1 MAAKLLNLVALS
13 SLVILAC
20 SFGPTPAN
28 ALSIDSSPNFARH
41 LGHHQLLAKKKR
53 SSTTGRCKPRPSS
66 SALSSSKPVATPHSS
81 SQKAAPT
88 TSKAASTPASTPAS
102 NAGSSGQAGG
112 GKVGLGW
119 ALGDDPSLKNFVT
132 SKVSAIYSWSP
143 DKPADSDALGLEFA
157 PMLWG
162 TNQISDFQNL
172 VKPGYAHWAL
182 GFNEPDLAG
191 QSNLDPGYAASLWQQ
206 YIQPLKDQGYSLVSP
221 AVTSGASGIPW
232 LTSFISDCGGCTID
246 AVAVHWYGTDAQEFI
261 SYCEN
266 FFTTFNKPIWV
277 TEYACQSFTSAP
289 QCDAAQVQTFMD
301 TVSAWMDSTWYISKY
316 FAFGVMHDMQGVNP
330 LDQLMA
336 ADGQPTALGWD
347 YIG

>member
-20 SFGPTPAN
+20 SFGSTPAN
-28 ALSIDSSPNFARH
+28 ALSIESSVNHARH

-53 SSTTGRCKPRPSS
+53 SSSGRCTPRPSS
-66 SALSSSKPVATPHSS
+66 SAVSSSTLAASPTPHSS
-81 SQKAAPT
+81 SQKPAAT
-88 TSKAASTPASTPAS
+88 TSKAAPSPTPTPS
-102 NAGSSGQAGG
+102 SGSGQAGG

-143 DKPADSDALGLEFA
+143 FKPSDSDALGLQFA

-162 TNQISDFQNL
+162 TNQISDFTNL
-172 VKPGYAHWAL
+172 VKPGYANWAL
-182 GFNEPDLAG
+182 GFNEPDLSG

-206 YIQPLKDQGYSLVSP
+206 YLQPLKNQGYNLVSP
-221 AVTSGASGIPW
+221 AVTSGPGGIPW
-232 LTSFISDCGGCTID
+232 LQSFLSDCAGCDVD
-246 AVAVHWYGTDAQEFI
+246 AVAVHWYGTDPQEFI
-261 SYCEN
+261 TYCKN

-277 TEYACQSFTSAP
+277 TEFACQSFTDAP

-301 TVSAWMDSTWYISKY
+301 TVTGWMDSTDYISKY
-316 FAFGVMHDMQGVNP
+316 FAFGVMHDMQGVNV

-347 YIG
+347 YLT